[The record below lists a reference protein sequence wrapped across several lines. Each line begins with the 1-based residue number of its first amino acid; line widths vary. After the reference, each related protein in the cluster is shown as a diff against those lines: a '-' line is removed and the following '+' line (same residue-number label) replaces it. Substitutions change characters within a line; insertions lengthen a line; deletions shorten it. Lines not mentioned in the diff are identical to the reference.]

1 MKRVVLMLVLATVST
16 NALALDEPQGSKYDS
31 RIQFVD
37 YNPKD
42 VVEVHAYVGLG
53 AQIVFSPG
61 EKTLDI
67 ASGFSQGWEF
77 SNRRNILYLKP
88 KSVQTGDDG
97 TNGPASIIRPKA
109 GEWDT
114 NLLVT
119 TNEHMYA
126 FDLRLLPSK
135 KHGKMRV
142 NNDVSYRVQFRYPHE
157 AMLARQKQA
166 ARAKAQARL
175 SAKAPPVNW
184 SYAMQVGDKSSS
196 IAPTMA
202 YDDGRF
208 TYLKFPNNKD
218 FPAVFLVGATGKESL
233 VNSHVI
239 SSRPGGPKD
248 ILVVHRV
255 APQMVLRF
263 GDEVVGIY
271 NEDFSADGVPPENGT
286 TVPGVQRVLLK
297 GGDNE

>member
-1 MKRVVLMLVLATVST
+1 MLALAVVSA
-16 NALALDEPQGSKYDS
+16 NAFALDEPQGSKYDS

-37 YNPKD
+37 YNPQD
-42 VVEVHAYVGLG
+42 VVEIHAYVGLG
-53 AQIVFSPG
+53 AQIVFSKG

-67 ASGFSQGWEF
+67 ASGFGDGWQIT
-77 SNRRNILYLKP
+77 NRRNILYLKP
-88 KSVQTGDDG
+88 KSVQASGSG
-97 TNGPASIIRPKA
+97 GNGAAAMIRPKA
-109 GEWDT
+109 GKWDT

-119 TNEHMYA
+119 TNKHMYA
-126 FDLRLLPSK
+126 FDLHLLPSH

-142 NNDVSYRVQFRYPHE
+142 SNNVSYRVQFRYPHE
-157 AMLARQKQA
+157 AMVAQKKA
-166 ARAKAQARL
+166 ASKAKARARL

-184 SYAMQVGDKSSS
+184 SYQMQIGDKSSS

-218 FPAVFLVGATGKESL
+218 FPAVFLVGATDKESL

-255 APQMVLRF
+255 TSQMVLRY

-271 NEDFSADGVPPENGT
+271 NEDFNAGGVPPENGT
-286 TVPGVQRVLLK
+286 TVPGVKRMLLK